1 MENFLV
7 FILVVLFIY
16 GMYYFI
22 LRISGLTHQDA
33 KDGLTSF
40 TIALP
45 LIGLAFFIFT
55 LPTFFFVNWLEDTY
69 SFENIYLGYF
79 LIIFSLFLGLL
90 FVGVT
95 LSAILYFWNKEKY
108 LEKLSKEDK
117 KLSRWLYKKLTD
129 N

>member
-55 LPTFFFVNWLEDTY
+55 LPTFFFVNWLT
-69 SFENIYLGYF
+69 
-79 LIIFSLFLGLL
+79 IFP
-90 FVGVT
+90 
-95 LSAILYFWNKEKY
+95 
-108 LEKLSKEDK
+108 
-117 KLSRWLYKKLTD
+117 LYKTLKHLTGSEMVVKVTITD
-129 N
+129 IK